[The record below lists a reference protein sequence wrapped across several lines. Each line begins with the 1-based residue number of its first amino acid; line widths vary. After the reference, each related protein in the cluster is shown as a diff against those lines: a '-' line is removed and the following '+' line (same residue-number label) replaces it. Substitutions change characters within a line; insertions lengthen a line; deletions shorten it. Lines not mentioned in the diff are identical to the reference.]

1 MKSDIPVTSLQRLPI
16 YLNYL
21 KSLPAEVVNISSR
34 AVAHALAMGE
44 VLVRKD
50 LAYTPAQGRTRTG
63 YDRVELIAA
72 IEEYLG
78 CNDVKNA
85 AVFGAGELGSA
96 LLAYN
101 GFKNYGINV
110 AAAFD
115 SNPAKIG
122 KTVSGKPVYGVA
134 EAKQRLCE
142 LGVRLAVICVPAAAA
157 QGIADLLVD
166 CGIKG
171 ILNFAPVLLTVP
183 DEFNVRNIDLAANL
197 AVISSMI

>member
-63 YDRVELIAA
+63 YVRVELIAA

-78 CNDVKNA
+78 CNDV
-85 AVFGAGELGSA
+85 
-96 LLAYN
+96 
-101 GFKNYGINV
+101 
-110 AAAFD
+110 
-115 SNPAKIG
+115 
-122 KTVSGKPVYGVA
+122 
-134 EAKQRLCE
+134 
-142 LGVRLAVICVPAAAA
+142 
-157 QGIADLLVD
+157 
-166 CGIKG
+166 
-171 ILNFAPVLLTVP
+171 
-183 DEFNVRNIDLAANL
+183 
-197 AVISSMI
+197 M